1 MGSEPITSWC
11 STMGK
16 LPRMDEGQ
24 FRRVKKLIRRLCA
37 NCDSGN
43 CLLLDDGDPCPCPQ
57 MISPTLICKYFRAA
71 VLPVDRELYR
81 EVMSARPVKCCRIC
95 GAPIF
100 SRSNSVKYCPSCAL
114 RERRRRDRER
124 KAKAA
129 PHFRK

>member
-1 MGSEPITSWC
+1 
-11 STMGK
+11 MGK

-43 CLLLDDGDPCPCPQ
+43 CLLLDDGDPCPQ
-57 MISPTLICKYFRAA
+57 MVSPTLICKYFRAA
-71 VLPVDRELYR
+71 VLPADRELCA
-81 EVMSARPVKCCRIC
+81 EVLGGIHSWKR
-95 GAPIF
+95 
-100 SRSNSVKYCPSCAL
+100 CPACAL